1 MSAATSTAPRM
12 TYLDRVAHNRAIN
25 EAWQRATRLDR
36 EADRLGTAEAV
47 HTSFLAWGEFNKLAN
62 RRL

>member
-1 MSAATSTAPRM
+1 MSEASSTTPRM
-12 TYLDRVAHNRAIN
+12 TYLERVAHNKAIN
-25 EAWQRATRLDR
+25 KAWTKCVKIDR
-36 EADRLGTAEAV
+36 EADRLDTAEAV